1 MQWELCFS
9 FVQTYLRS
17 EIELNLYNNY
27 SLELRSQKLFS
38 QRNLLFIKQT
48 IIFLLYPAMELSIRG
63 SEQ

>member
-9 FVQTYLRS
+9 FVQTYLRL

-38 QRNLLFIKQT
+38 QRILLFIKQT